1 MDATAPTNP
10 AGMTVPEENNVSD
23 ITGDL
28 ETESAR
34 SRSVLGTELQVNT
47 AREGQVALT
56 EAALRSHT
64 AYTPTTVASYRPSV
78 LPVPGPVAP
87 THISAPT
94 IVPTLISNTYNQQ
107 NNTILT
113 HDSGLLMEAAS
124 ARHEEIVG
132 QIRNENREQMM
143 NLELTANSHVAQL
156 RLEHARLENRTR
168 EMEEMA
174 SQNALLGQ
182 QAVARH
188 QSEANAAAEQ
198 AQALHQRLRN
208 AESSADAVVA
218 QVEAEA
224 RRRDRERHQ
233 DALAK
238 DDELSRMKS
247 EMQEMMRIQQENIQ
261 LMKFDNDNLRRRLAE
276 AEARHRPTV
285 ERPVDPHGV
294 EGPPGLFTTHIG
306 TPPEQPIPE
315 PEGARPNRTEERAE
329 AENDDKE
336 KKNKKL
342 KKKKHRRD
350 DSSDSSSSF
359 DRRAMMKLLKK
370 VMKNKKDK
378 DDDDDDDKETTKNKP
393 KVKEAEKVVFPKF
406 PKPEQYRN
414 WRIRVREA
422 IVAASD
428 SPDKAHA
435 WIAKVWEKD
444 ADEKALRDS
453 EGFSTLDA
461 KIMSALTNILE
472 GDFGR
477 QVDTFKETEAHAG
490 RMVRGRQLL
499 LRLHNYFATNA
510 LHGSVYDMEDLMNCK
525 MVNDNLNAFLRNWDT
540 ILSGIPVQPDNSVL
554 EPLFHR
560 QVKKCRDIAHDI
572 SVYDRALEGTEQ
584 RSYQFLYNAANNFL
598 ERERL
603 QKNRDRI
610 ARQAGGGVVPT
621 TPAPNSPKQKR
632 VPKARARGGKGKAGR
647 NASSSS
653 KDFAIEEI
661 SASFSTRALL
671 LPPHRDPVHAQAA
684 PRRDE
689 GKRIRR
695 RKRVERDLG
704 LARRVQRAVAG
715 ALVAPAKALR
725 VLI

>member
-1 MDATAPTNP
+1 
-10 AGMTVPEENNVSD
+10 
-23 ITGDL
+23 
-28 ETESAR
+28 
-34 SRSVLGTELQVNT
+34 
-47 AREGQVALT
+47 
-56 EAALRSHT
+56 
-64 AYTPTTVASYRPSV
+64 
-78 LPVPGPVAP
+78 
-87 THISAPT
+87 
-94 IVPTLISNTYNQQ
+94 
-107 NNTILT
+107 
-113 HDSGLLMEAAS
+113 
-124 ARHEEIVG
+124 
-132 QIRNENREQMM
+132 
-143 NLELTANSHVAQL
+143 
-156 RLEHARLENRTR
+156 
-168 EMEEMA
+168 
-174 SQNALLGQ
+174 
-182 QAVARH
+182 
-188 QSEANAAAEQ
+188 
-198 AQALHQRLRN
+198 
-208 AESSADAVVA
+208 
-218 QVEAEA
+218 
-224 RRRDRERHQ
+224 
-233 DALAK
+233 
-238 DDELSRMKS
+238 MKS
-247 EMQEMMRIQQENIQ
+247 EMQEMMRVQQEGMQ
-261 LMKFDNDNLRRRLAE
+261 LLKFDNDNLRRRLAE
-276 AEARHRPTV
+276 AEARNRPTV
-285 ERPVDPHGV
+285 ERPFDPQGV

-315 PEGARPNRTEERAE
+315 PEGARPNRAEERAE
-329 AENDDKE
+329 AENDEKE
-336 KKNKKL
+336 KKSKKH

-359 DRRAMMKLLKK
+359 DQKAIIKLLMK
-370 VMKNKKDK
+370 VVKNKKDK
-378 DDDDDDDKETTKNKP
+378 DDDDDDKETSKNKP

-477 QVDTFKETEAHAG
+477 QIDTFKETEAHAG

-525 MVNDNLNAFLRNWDT
+525 MVNDNLTVFLRNWDT

-584 RSYQFLYNAANNFL
+584 RSFQFLYNAANNFL

-632 VPKARARGGKGKAGR
+632 VPKGFCIDFVRNGSCNKDKCTYKHEMPRGRSRTPGGGRAPSRTPSPGGKGKGKQECKFFKQGLCNR
-647 NASSSS
+647 GD
-653 KDFAIEEI
+653 KCKYLHKG
-661 SASFSTRALL
+661 T
-671 LPPHRDPVHAQAA
+671 PAA
-684 PRRDE
+684 PAPGSSARTGSSE
-689 GKRIRR
+689 KRR
-695 RKRVERDLG
+695 RKKDKKERKGRKGSKSSSRSSKSGSRGSSRSSKGSKGSKGSGRRSAPSVPAAVCLLGAMLAGSASQADAFTFRKDMSSLPDRCTPHYHVSLPAVSFNDAVQSFEFQVPKGYDLFPIEDRNKPRVYDK
-704 LARRVQRAVAG
+704 VY
-715 ALVAPAKALR
+715 PADRHWRTDPDSLR
-725 VLI
+725 EAQTSAKMLQSVVKSELTGHKPRCRFKCDTEFGCTYCVPSGMV